1 MSSWGAVAH
10 EEPPVRRVRE
20 EVKDGAAV
28 VAFSAAMSSAVAI
41 AVLILMK
48 LAG

>member
-10 EEPPVRRVRE
+10 EEPPARRVRE

-28 VAFSAAMSSAVAI
+28 VALTAVMSTAVSI
-41 AVLILMK
+41 LVLILMK